1 MIVWQAI
8 ITYDDGSTKK
18 CGLFDQ
24 REDALIDAERQLGI
38 LEKDFVYLPEG
49 QDFLQLK
56 KLKQFDFEQSPKA
69 EITTMFETATI
80 ILHEIDLAERSDNA
94 IERFKQ
100 YFEFENKTDFC
111 ELLSY
116 LEEYF
121 KRCKK

>member
-18 CGLFDQ
+18 CDLFDQ

-38 LEKDFVYLPEG
+38 LEKDFICLPKG

-56 KLKQFDFEQSPKA
+56 KLKQLEFGQLPKV
-69 EITTMFETATI
+69 EITTI
-80 ILHEIDLAERSDNA
+80 ILYEIDLTERSKSA
-94 IERFKQ
+94 IELFKQ
-100 YFEFENKTDFC
+100 HFEFENKTDFY
-111 ELLSY
+111 EPLYY
-116 LEEYF
+116 LEEYL